1 MAEAVWFFVYYY
13 GSIERWEPEKPK
25 RRPEK
30 SLPSK
35 LKPLLLLSKT
45 LLLPNAKRGR
55 TIVTSGN
62 PILANCMQ
70 QQREASMASA
80 TSNILHFQGNKMH
93 SIFFI
98 PFQKFNRT
106 FE

>member
-62 PILANCMQ
+62 PILANCMHHTVLQ
-70 QQREASMASA
+70 YPAFSRKQNALYFYISKIKVVVFTMVGG
-80 TSNILHFQGNKMH
+80 L
-93 SIFFI
+93 
-98 PFQKFNRT
+98 
-106 FE
+106 